1 MKAITVRQPWAW
13 AIMHAGKDVENRS
26 RNVAGSYRGPLVIH
40 AAKRIEEDEFVDAL
54 RFFDGMGFERPQGK
68 VGDLGFGVA
77 LGIVELVDVHWVAS
91 CIRYSSNELV
101 DDFRLCSHWAQ
112 PDCWHL
118 VLRNPRWFPEPIPY
132 RGHLGLWEFPDDLL
146 PEEYR

>member
-13 AIMHAGKDVENRS
+13 AIIFGQKDVENRT
-26 RNVAGSYRGPLVIH
+26 RNIAGSYRGPVVIH

-77 LGIVELVDVHWVAS
+77 LGIVELCGAHRPGVG
-91 CIRYSSNELV
+91 
-101 DDFRLCSHWAQ
+101 DFGPDEGPACSPWAM
-112 PDCWHL
+112 DAEWHL
-118 VLRNPRWFPEPIPY
+118 ELANPRPFPEPIPY
-132 RGHLGLWEFPDDLL
+132 RGALGLWNFPDDLL
-146 PEEYR
+146 PEVAW